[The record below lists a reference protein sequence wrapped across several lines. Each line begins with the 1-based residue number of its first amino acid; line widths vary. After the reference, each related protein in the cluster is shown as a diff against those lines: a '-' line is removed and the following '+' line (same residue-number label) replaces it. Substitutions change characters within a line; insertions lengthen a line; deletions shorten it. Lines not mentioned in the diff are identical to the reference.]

1 MENLDRTKIIKL
13 QSAEDEKYNPKV
25 VALGGGTGLSTLLR
39 GLKKYQSDI
48 TAVVTVADN
57 GGSSGM
63 LREDLNILPP
73 GDIRNCILALAQTE
87 PLMYELMNFRF
98 SNDKGRLA
106 GQNFGNLF
114 IAAMSEVSGSFYDAV
129 RNMSQVLA
137 VKGKVLP
144 VSLENIN
151 IGAVFSDGT
160 AVEGECIIGERTDYK
175 KKSIERIFMKPSGAK
190 PLMESCKDIE
200 DADILILGPGSLYTS
215 IMPNLLFPEIRNAII
230 RSKGVKIYIANL
242 MTQPSETY
250 NYTLENHL
258 GAIKKVFTNK
268 NPDSKYKG
276 IIDYCIVNNQ
286 FPDPDT
292 MEKYLLGDARLVDY
306 SNEIVD
312 NAGIKLIEAP
322 LVKINRNGA
331 IRHNKDLL
339 AEIIFHIWT
348 NNTLI

>member
-1 MENLDRTKIIKL
+1 MQNLDRTKILKI
-13 QSAEDEKYNPKV
+13 QSGESKEGTPKI

-39 GLKKYQSDI
+39 GLKKYDVNI

-87 PLMYELMNFRF
+87 PLMFNLMNFRF
-98 SNDKGRLA
+98 SSDKGRLS

-129 RNMSQVLA
+129 RNMSKVLA

-144 VSLENIN
+144 VSLDNIN
-151 IGAVFSDGT
+151 ISAIMSDGDII
-160 AVEGECIIGERTDYK
+160 EGECTIGDRTDYK
-175 KKSIERIFMKPSGAK
+175 EKSIERIFMKPSNAK
-190 PLMESCKDIE
+190 PLMESCEEIS

-215 IMPNLLFPEIRNAII
+215 ILPNLLFPEIRKSVINSKAI
-230 RSKGVKIYIANL
+230 KIYIANL
-242 MTQPSETY
+242 MTQPAETY
-250 NYTLENHL
+250 NYTVEKHLE
-258 GAIKKVFTNK
+258 AIKYVFSEGDKDTAYTK
-268 NPDSKYKG
+268 
-276 IIDYCIVNNQ
+276 IIDYCVVNNQ
-286 FPDPDT
+286 LPDPSI

-306 SNEIVD
+306 SNESFESK
-312 NAGIKLIEAP
+312 GIKIIEAP

-339 AEIIFHIWT
+339 AELILHIWT
-348 NNTLI
+348 NHN

>member
-13 QSAEDEKYNPKV
+13 QSEKGDKCNPKV
-25 VALGGGTGLSTLLR
+25 AALGGGTGLSTLLR
-39 GLKKYQSDI
+39 GLKKYQADL

-87 PLMYELMNFRF
+87 PLMFELMNFRF
-98 SNDKGRLA
+98 PKDKGRLA

-175 KKSIERIFMKPSGAK
+175 IKNIERIFMKPSGAK
-190 PLMESCKDIE
+190 PLMESCKEIE
-200 DADILILGPGSLYTS
+200 NADIIVLGPGSLYTS
-215 IMPNLLFPEIRNAII
+215 IMPNLLFPEIRSALI
-230 RSKGVKIYIANL
+230 RSGGVKIYVANI

-250 NYTLENHL
+250 NYSLENHL
-258 GAIKKVFTNK
+258 EAIRKVFSYE
-268 NPDSKYKG
+268 NPNNKYKG

-286 FPDPDT
+286 FPDPAT

-306 SNEIVD
+306 NNDLI
-312 NAGIKLIEAP
+312 NASGIKLIEAP
-322 LVKINRNGA
+322 LVKINRNGV

-348 NNTLI
+348 NHTNL

>member
-1 MENLDRTKIIKL
+1 MESLDRTKIIKL
-13 QSAEDEKYNPKV
+13 QSENEGKSNPKV
-25 VALGGGTGLSTLLR
+25 TVLGGGTGLSTLLR
-39 GLKKYQSDI
+39 GLKKYQTDI

-63 LREDLNILPP
+63 LREDLKILPP

-98 SNDKGRLA
+98 SKDKGRLA

-151 IGAVFSDGT
+151 IGAVFSDGS
-160 AVEGECIIGERTDYK
+160 VIEGECMIGERADYK
-175 KKSIERIFMKPSGAK
+175 DRNIERVFMKPSNAK

-200 DADILILGPGSLYTS
+200 DADILVLGPGSLYTS
-215 IMPNLLFPEIRNAII
+215 IMPNLLFPEIRNAVIS
-230 RSKGVKIYIANL
+230 SKGVKIYVANL
-242 MTQPSETY
+242 MTQPAETY
-250 NYTLENHL
+250 NYTVENHL
-258 GAIKKVFTNK
+258 DAIRKVFSIEKTDNEY
-268 NPDSKYKG
+268 NG

-286 FPDPDT
+286 FPDPAT

-306 SNEIVD
+306 SNKTIEQS
-312 NAGIKLIEAP
+312 GIKLIEAP

-339 AEIIFHIWT
+339 AEIIMHIWT
-348 NNTLI
+348 NNKPE